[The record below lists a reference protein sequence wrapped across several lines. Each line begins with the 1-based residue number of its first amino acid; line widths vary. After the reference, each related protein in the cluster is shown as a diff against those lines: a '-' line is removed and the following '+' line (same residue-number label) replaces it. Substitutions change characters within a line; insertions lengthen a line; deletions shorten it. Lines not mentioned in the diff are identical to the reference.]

1 VLDELP
7 KMELQR
13 SKPKSSREKLVN
25 FRNKQKKSGA
35 AAKNKKIQ
43 QKISFGKRK
52 EVSTEEPFSKK
63 LKASTTPTSS
73 GNASGSA
80 IATSVAMDDF
90 AAGSDSD

>member
-1 VLDELP
+1 
-7 KMELQR
+7 M
-13 SKPKSSREKLVN
+13 N

-35 AAKNKKIQ
+35 AAKNQKIQ

-63 LKASTTPTSS
+63 LKASTTPISAS
-73 GNASGSA
+73 GNESGSA
-80 IATSVAMDDF
+80 VATSSVAMDDF